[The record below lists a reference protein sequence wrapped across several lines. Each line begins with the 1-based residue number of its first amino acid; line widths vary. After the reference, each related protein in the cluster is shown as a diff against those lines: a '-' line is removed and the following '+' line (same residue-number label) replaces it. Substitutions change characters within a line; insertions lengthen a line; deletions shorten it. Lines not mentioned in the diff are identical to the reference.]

1 MNERCPKVGPVVKR
15 RLVVLKPIEG
25 FTVEKTTDEVFQFTV
40 VCETL
45 HVKNVGDV
53 REPTCRILRVH
64 SCEWLDVVDLR
75 LENQVSVR
83 HVRW

>member
-1 MNERCPKVGPVVKR
+1 MKR
-15 RLVVLKPIEG
+15 RLVVLEPIEG

-45 HVKNVGDV
+45 HLKNVVGV
-53 REPTCRILRVH
+53 REPSCRILLVH
-64 SCEWLDVVDLR
+64 SCEWLDAVDLR
-75 LENQVSVR
+75 LENQVSVG